1 MQASASSADTGQ
13 NVTFTGTVLPDKTGH
28 LVYLQ
33 KLGSDGEWHTIALG
47 IVGRGST
54 FQFHWTAG
62 SPGTYSLRARVPTD
76 PQNVGAASAPVT
88 VTATAPPATTLPPA
102 S

>member
-1 MQASASSADTGQ
+1 
-13 NVTFTGTVLPDKTGH
+13 VTFVGTVLPDKTGH

-33 KLGSDGEWHTIALG
+33 KLGADDEWHTVALG

-54 FQFHWTAG
+54 FQFNWTAS
-62 SPGTYSLRARVPTD
+62 SPGTYSLRARVPSD
-76 PQNVGAASAPVT
+76 ERNVGGASAPVT
-88 VTATAPPATTLPPA
+88 VAATVPAATTLPPA